1 MWISYNF
8 IIIIPCIISY
18 KNQNMDYVRFS
29 NFMIIFK
36 EIIQMLMLDYNDF
49 LGVENLSVKGKSFV
63 FHILFLIFI
72 ITFNIIYTDKRRRLY

>member
-1 MWISYNF
+1 
-8 IIIIPCIISY
+8 
-18 KNQNMDYVRFS
+18 MDYVRFS